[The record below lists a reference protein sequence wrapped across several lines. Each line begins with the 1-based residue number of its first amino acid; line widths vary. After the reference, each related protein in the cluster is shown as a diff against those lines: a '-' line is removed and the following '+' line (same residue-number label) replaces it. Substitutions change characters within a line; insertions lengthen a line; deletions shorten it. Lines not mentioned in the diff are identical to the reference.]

1 MISPCCL
8 LLLHESGGS
17 MKQDRRKPRHTT
29 HHQHLPES
37 VTVIRARHPFE
48 GKSLEVLGS
57 THRKGGLHLVL
68 ILPDGS
74 KSLIPA
80 EWTDLASAVQLP
92 RALRA
97 HTATTLGSLEDLL
110 HARAVVD
117 ALLSRLAVPTS
128 ETGNSP
134 ARKESH
140 IAREK
145 SDPVRSSPQRDPP
158 LGNTPR
164 RTQDSRNQYPGAAP
178 RQHSPA
184 QPGRGEGS

>member
-1 MISPCCL
+1 MLDELPLSIRG
-8 LLLHESGGS
+8 SGC
-17 MKQDRRKPRHTT
+17 RRKPRHTT
-29 HHQHLPES
+29 HHQHLLES

-48 GKSLEVLGS
+48 GRLLNVLGT
-57 THRKGGLHLVL
+57 THRKGRLHLVL

-80 EWTDLASAVQLP
+80 DWTDLASAKQSKRP
-92 RALRA
+92 FSAQ
-97 HTATTLGSLEDLL
+97 TAATLGSLEDLL

-128 ETGNSP
+128 ETRNTP

-158 LGNTPR
+158 WETLHDEHKILATDILARLLANT
-164 RTQDSRNQYPGAAP
+164 AP
-178 RQHSPA
+178 RNHD
-184 QPGRGEGS
+184 EEKNHD